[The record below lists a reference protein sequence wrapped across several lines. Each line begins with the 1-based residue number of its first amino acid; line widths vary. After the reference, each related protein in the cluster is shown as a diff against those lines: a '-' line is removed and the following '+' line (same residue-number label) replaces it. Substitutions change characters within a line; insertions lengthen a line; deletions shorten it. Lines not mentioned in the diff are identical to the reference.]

1 MCLLEEKAVSI
12 PLTLPTR
19 NTTVDAVKRNLDQLA
34 GLSALQ
40 FDSESDSG
48 FKGRPS
54 FRDLTSFLFQPRD
67 SLRPGPGWL
76 RFFKIGNRGLQP
88 TPDAPKRVPAHRI
101 CALPRTLFRP
111 ARCYL
116 DNVRESVES
125 VRNRTTTGGSG
136 FLPSAYQNHDRRE
149 CFFPRA
155 ASARSQNT
163 CRPALPAFSCG
174 CRPLRPCPFACRC
187 RPWLRRSSCWCARP
201 L

>member
-1 MCLLEEKAVSI
+1 LVETREGQKLLARREPGQQKSTADMCLLEEKAVSI

-101 CALPRTLFRP
+101 CALPLTFFRP
-111 ARCYL
+111 VGCCLTEQANRKPGEPARAH
-116 DNVRESVES
+116 DPQR
-125 VRNRTTTGGSG
+125 RKPA
-136 FLPSAYQNHDRRE
+136 PSADRKDRR
-149 CFFPRA
+149 
-155 ASARSQNT
+155 SATNRIT
-163 CRPALPAFSCG
+163 LMIE
-174 CRPLRPCPFACRC
+174 
-187 RPWLRRSSCWCARP
+187 
-201 L
+201 